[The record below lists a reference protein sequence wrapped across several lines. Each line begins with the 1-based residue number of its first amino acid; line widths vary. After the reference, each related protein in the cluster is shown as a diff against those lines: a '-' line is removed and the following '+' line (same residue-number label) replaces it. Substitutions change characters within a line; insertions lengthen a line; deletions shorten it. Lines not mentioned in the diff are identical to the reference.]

1 MKKANFCGLIL
12 AFILLLAACSSNS
25 FEDYTSKADKNIKD
39 KKYSEAIKNYQE
51 ALKLKD
57 DKKVK
62 GKLEQ
67 TENLKKA
74 QDAFDKHEIGK
85 AMNNVQKAKSEENN
99 ELTKQANALQDKIQ
113 QEFVATF
120 SKLSMNDITGD
131 VKEARKSLD
140 DLKTWIQQSDL
151 LKSQKDLVDILP
163 KKEASISKLEESKK

>member
-1 MKKANFCGLIL
+1 MKKAKFYGLIL

-25 FEDYTSKADKNIKD
+25 FEDYTSKANKNIKD

-85 AMNNVQKAKSEENN
+85 AMNDVQKAKSEENN
-99 ELTKQANALQDKIQ
+99 ELTKQANTLQNKIQ

-120 SKLSMNDITGD
+120 NKLSMNGITGD

-140 DLKTWIQQSDL
+140 DIKTWISQSDL
-151 LKSQKDLVDILP
+151 LKTQKDLVDMLP
-163 KKEASISKLEESKK
+163 EKEASISKIEASKK

>member
-1 MKKANFCGLIL
+1 MKKAKFYGLIL
-12 AFILLLAACSSNS
+12 AFILLLSACSNS

-99 ELTKQANALQDKIQ
+99 ELTKQADALQNKIQ

-120 SKLSMNDITGD
+120 NKLSMNGITGD
-131 VKEARKSLD
+131 IKEARKSLD
-140 DLKTWIQQSDL
+140 DIKTWISQSDL
-151 LKSQKDLVDILP
+151 LKSQKDLVDMIP
-163 KKEASISKLEESKK
+163 EKEASISKIEASKK